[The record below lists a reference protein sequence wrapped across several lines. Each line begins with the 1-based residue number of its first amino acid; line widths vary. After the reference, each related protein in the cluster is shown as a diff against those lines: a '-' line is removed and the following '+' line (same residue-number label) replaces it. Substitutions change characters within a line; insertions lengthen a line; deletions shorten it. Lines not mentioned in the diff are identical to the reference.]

1 MLFYDIRKEYKK
13 AKQKEKRRGGRV
25 VEGVGALDNIKKKG
39 SCFQRSLSNIDPGK
53 LGASG
58 YKINNEVSL
67 SRYLNNK
74 AL

>member
-1 MLFYDIRKEYKK
+1 MIFEKSIKK
-13 AKQKEKRRGGRV
+13 QSKKRREEGGGG

>member
-1 MLFYDIRKEYKK
+1 MIFEKSIKKQSKKRK
-13 AKQKEKRRGGRV
+13 KEGGGV